1 MQAPRL
7 RAQRTRPHPSC
18 SRTRNSS
25 PREQDKHPK
34 KRRPADMLSPSYCR
48 ALCLAASLASLLR
61 TDARTG
67 ALLGQAK
74 PEQEQHAR
82 RPPPDMP
89 PAWPSQYTAFQVS
102 TYPEFGAT
110 QQGYFYYD
118 FDNMRQRVNH
128 VTVVGAVPGVGKNTT
143 EFWLGD
149 QLNIVACPP
158 SPPPSPRRAS
168 LRRRPRPR
176 ERHREALVGDDVA
189 ADGSAPR
196 AVVVRQVDWTD
207 RSCQRVNMGFS
218 IPRPTWFQ
226 TNSTLA
232 PVTQWLLHAPPA
244 AAAAHSG
251 DDDGYSNPFSTL
263 AQPPSGS
270 RAAVPTYHE
279 VVWLS
284 KEDVF
289 GLPPF
294 NYYAL

>member
-1 MQAPRL
+1 
-7 RAQRTRPHPSC
+7 
-18 SRTRNSS
+18 
-25 PREQDKHPK
+25 
-34 KRRPADMLSPSYCR
+34 MLSPSYCR

-149 QLNIVACPP
+149 QLNIV
-158 SPPPSPRRAS
+158 
-168 LRRRPRPR
+168 
-176 ERHREALVGDDVA
+176 
-189 ADGSAPR
+189 
-196 AVVVRQVDWTD
+196 DWTD

-294 NYYAL
+294 NYYALVDTGYPFRLEAPSGQPFGAIVVNEFFDVTPGIEGGEDLFTIPADISCASAASTAGASHLRGN